1 MPENTDGNALLGG
14 VVLSISL
21 LYDPETAL
29 STMEAQGAEELAQF
43 EEIFN
48 AMPTMLCGLT
58 LHGAALAEDAE

>member
-1 MPENTDGNALLGG
+1 VLGG

-43 EEIFN
+43 EEIYN
-48 AMPTMLCGLT
+48 AMPIMLCGLT
-58 LHGAALAEDAE
+58 HHGATLAEAQE